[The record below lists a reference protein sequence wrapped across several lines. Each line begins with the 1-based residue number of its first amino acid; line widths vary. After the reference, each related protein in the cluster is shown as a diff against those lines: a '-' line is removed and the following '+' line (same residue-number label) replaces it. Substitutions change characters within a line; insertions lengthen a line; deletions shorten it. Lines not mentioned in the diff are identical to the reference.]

1 VPSRG
6 VLKKQIKLLEEIDME
21 ILDRQSPSTNHRK
34 FLTESDEN
42 LVAAAKNGEHRA
54 YNELCRR
61 HAKRTFHT
69 VQRFTRNIEDAED
82 AVQESLMKAFA
93 HLATF
98 DGRSAFSTWLTR
110 IAINS
115 ALMALRK
122 KRNIQE
128 FSLDVSFGTEEPVA
142 FEVIEPSCNPE
153 DACLQDESDR
163 VLRHAVSRLSPS
175 LKRVMEARHTQ
186 DASIHEIAAM
196 LGISEA
202 ATKSRLLRGRAALRV
217 TLDRLER
224 RSKPSQLTA
233 MMRMKAS

>member
-1 VPSRG
+1 M
-6 VLKKQIKLLEEIDME
+6 K
-21 ILDRQSPSTNHRK
+21 ILDRQSTNSNHRK
-34 FLTESDEN
+34 FVTESDES
-42 LVAAAKNGEHRA
+42 LVAAAKNGEHHA

-69 VQRFTRNIEDAED
+69 VQRFTRNTEDAED

-128 FSLDVSFGTEEPVA
+128 FSLDVSFGTEDPVA
-142 FEVIEPSCNPE
+142 LQVMEPSCNPE

-175 LKRVMEARHTQ
+175 LKRVMEARHAK
-186 DASIHEIAAM
+186 DASIREIAAM

-202 ATKSRLLRGRAALRV
+202 ATKSRLLRGRAALKI
-217 TLDRLER
+217 TLDRLQR
-224 RSKPSQLTA
+224 RSKPNRLA
-233 MMRMKAS
+233 PLMRMNAS

>member
-1 VPSRG
+1 MS
-6 VLKKQIKLLEEIDME
+6 EETDMK
-21 ILDRQSPSTNHRK
+21 ILDRQSPSTNYRR
-34 FLTESDEN
+34 FLAESDEN
-42 LVAAAKNGEHRA
+42 LVAAAKNGEQRA

-61 HAKRTFHT
+61 HTKRTFHT

-128 FSLDVSFGTEEPVA
+128 CSLDFSFGTEDSMA
-142 FEVIEPSCNPE
+142 IEVIEPSCNPE

-163 VLRHAVSRLSPS
+163 VLRHAVSRLSPT
-175 LKRVMEARHTQ
+175 LKIVMEARHAK
-186 DASIHEIAAM
+186 DASIQEIAAT

-202 ATKSRLLRGRAALRV
+202 ATKSRLLRGRAALKV
-217 TLDRLER
+217 TLDRLQR
-224 RSKPSQLTA
+224 RPKPNRLTS
-233 MMRMKAS
+233 MMRMNPS

>member
-1 VPSRG
+1 M
-6 VLKKQIKLLEEIDME
+6 KA
-21 ILDRQSPSTNHRK
+21 LDRQPDNTHHRK
-34 FLTESDEN
+34 VLAESDEK
-42 LVAAAKNGEHRA
+42 LVAAAKNGEHYA

-69 VQRFTRNIEDAED
+69 VHRFTRNVEDAED

-122 KRNIQE
+122 RRNVQE
-128 FSLDVSFGTEEPVA
+128 CSLDNSFGTEDPRIAEI
-142 FEVIEPSCNPE
+142 IEPSCNPE
-153 DACLQDESDR
+153 DACLQKENDR
-163 VLRHAVSRLSPS
+163 VLQHAVSRLSPS
-175 LKRVMEARHTQ
+175 LKRVMEARQ
-186 DASIHEIAAM
+186 SKDASIREIATM

-202 ATKSRLLRGRAALRV
+202 ATKSRLLRGRAALRI

-224 RSKPSQLTA
+224 RPQSTRYTA
-233 MMRMKAS
+233 MMRMN